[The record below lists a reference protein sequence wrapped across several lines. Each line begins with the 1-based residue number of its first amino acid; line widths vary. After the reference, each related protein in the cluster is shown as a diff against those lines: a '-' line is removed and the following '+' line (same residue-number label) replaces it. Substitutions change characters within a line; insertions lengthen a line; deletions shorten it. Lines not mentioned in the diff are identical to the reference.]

1 MTMTDLDRLEE
12 LLAKAK
18 DAQHTLSMPGE
29 PAYQIEQEWKRLTE
43 ANLQKSAAQALP
55 ALITELRQLREIVR
69 EAGEALEP
77 FASKPTV
84 EEILKGGV
92 GGGFPAN
99 TTPEERIEIIAIR
112 KERDTMNILAARTLH
127 NKIKEV
133 MG

>member
-1 MTMTDLDRLEE
+1 MTDLDRLEE

-18 DAQHTLSMPGE
+18 DAQHALSMPGE
-29 PAYQIEQEWKRLTE
+29 PAYQLEQEWKRLTE

-69 EAGEALEP
+69 EAGEFIKQIHDDP
-77 FASKPTV
+77 DVRRVV
-84 EEILKGGV
+84 EDE
-92 GGGFPAN
+92 
-99 TTPEERIEIIAIR
+99 
-112 KERDTMNILAARTLH
+112 ARALH

>member
-1 MTMTDLDRLEE
+1 MTDLDRLEE

-18 DAQHTLSMPGE
+18 DAQHVLSMPGE
-29 PAYQIEQEWKRLTE
+29 PAYQLEQERKRLTE

-69 EAGEALEP
+69 EAGPMLSEGARLMGTHSAWAEEAR
-77 FASKPTV
+77 A
-84 EEILKGGV
+84 
-92 GGGFPAN
+92 
-99 TTPEERIEIIAIR
+99 
-112 KERDTMNILAARTLH
+112 LH